1 MGVPSA
7 CFRRLASCG
16 LNSLNH
22 DLSSC
27 PSTRCIRSVVPIKL
41 YYSEH
46 GKLIILQMILLHYW
60 WIDSWILNIQWI
72 FFKAWKIQTMASA
85 RWQNALILFFNMD
98 QLHLGPVTSEKK
110 GCLESHEICFTEWIH
125 PRQIKA
131 NMFTYSAAL
140 SACDKGS
147 QWFLALEL
155 LDKSPRKRLDGRAY
169 CSALSACGKA
179 SQWRVALDL
188 FRQSQ
193 GVVSW

>member
-1 MGVPSA
+1 
-7 CFRRLASCG
+7 
-16 LNSLNH
+16 
-22 DLSSC
+22 
-27 PSTRCIRSVVPIKL
+27 
-41 YYSEH
+41 
-46 GKLIILQMILLHYW
+46 
-60 WIDSWILNIQWI
+60 
-72 FFKAWKIQTMASA
+72 
-85 RWQNALILFFNMD
+85 
-98 QLHLGPVTSEKK
+98 
-110 GCLESHEICFTEWIH
+110 
-125 PRQIKA
+125 
-131 NMFTYSAAL
+131 MFTYSAAL